1 MSNRENEMA
10 KRPRRSLLS
19 FASQPESEG
28 EAHADPERVTT
39 SIRGEDNLDHYHRMR
54 ALRLAAGSEIL
65 QPSLSDIPEDLSSEE
80 AEQDAVNRMRADMAA
95 IKAELNRR
103 VDAAEQITPQRDE
116 SLPLIEKPVRADPE
130 TPIVTARP
138 EPEPTEQLQ
147 EKPEPVFRPELR
159 KNKELEPDP
168 EPVITPVPV
177 RRQAP
182 RKVQPVEYQSDEW
195 RPLVDPRIV
204 INRVG
209 RSKGLIIATT
219 IIGTLLGVGYAMT
232 LPKLYAST
240 VEVLVDPRDLKIVDK
255 EISSSQLPVDAS
267 LAIAESQLRVIQS
280 SSVLTKVI
288 DRTGLAKDPEFN
300 GDLKER
306 GLFASIQDLFST
318 DSTPD
323 ETTRETV
330 LLRNLYDHL
339 EVERSTKNFIFNITV
354 KSRDPQ
360 KAALIANTV
369 SDVFRE
375 EQGNIQSDT
384 ARQATESLTARLND
398 LRAGVQDAEN
408 AVQKFKAENDLV
420 DVQGRLISD
429 DEITRTNDELTQARN
444 QTIRLKAQAD
454 SIRNTSVEGV
464 LGNTLPEEFRSGV
477 IVALRSQYGALKQ
490 QADGLATK
498 LGPRHPQLIQAQS
511 QVVGVRNEIRNE
523 LGRIASSVQV
533 ELQRATQQE
542 QDLSSRLAQLKTR
555 TATNNEDMVKLRELE
570 REVTA
575 KREVYEAF
583 LLRAKETGEL
593 EGMNT
598 TNIRVISPA
607 RPALESTGGSR
618 KLVAIGGLL
627 GGLLAGLGIAVL
639 LGMIESFC
647 AGNRAPAYAEDEPP
661 VDPVPPSGTKRTVS
675 PESTGSVS
683 AVPSESRLGAAIRR
697 AQTRSMMSDKSEIEN
712 SPHSADDEAA
722 IAQFLYEHADA
733 LTEPRHHDN
742 SNIEEMLAEIAALR
756 EVLRLRAE
764 RKAG

>member
-1 MSNRENEMA
+1 MSNRENETA

-19 FASQPESEG
+19 FASQPEPAREVPA
-28 EAHADPERVTT
+28 EPEHATT
-39 SIRGEDNLDHYHRMR
+39 PIRGEDNLDHYHRMR
-54 ALRLAAGSEIL
+54 ALRLAAGSEIS

-80 AEQDAVNRMRADMAA
+80 AEQNAINRMRADMAA

-103 VDAAEQITPQRDE
+103 FDSAEEVSPQHEDPA
-116 SLPLIEKPVRADPE
+116 PLIEEPAQIEAE
-130 TPIVTARP
+130 TPIVTARSEPEPLEP
-138 EPEPTEQLQ
+138 EPEP
-147 EKPEPVFRPELR
+147 V
-159 KNKELEPDP
+159 
-168 EPVITPVPV
+168 VAPVPV
-177 RRQAP
+177 RRSVP
-182 RKVQPVEYQSDEW
+182 RKVEQRPAEYQSDEW

-209 RSKGLIIATT
+209 RSKALIVATT
-219 IIGTLLGVGYAMT
+219 IIGTLIGVGYAMT

-288 DRTGLAKDPEFN
+288 DRAGLAKDPEFN

-306 GLFASIQDLFST
+306 GIVASIQDLFST

-323 ETTRETV
+323 ATTRETV

-354 KSRDPQ
+354 KSRDPE
-360 KAALIANTV
+360 KAAFIANTV

-511 QVVGVRNEIRNE
+511 QATGVRNEIRNE

-533 ELQRATQQE
+533 ELKRSMQQE
-542 QDLSSRLAQLKTR
+542 QDLSSRLAQLKAR
-555 TATNNEDMVKLRELE
+555 TASNNEDMVKLRELE

-618 KLVAIGGLL
+618 KLVAIGGLV
-627 GGLLAGLGIAVL
+627 GGLLAGLGIAAL
-639 LGMIESFC
+639 LGMIESFR
-647 AGNRAPAYAEDEPP
+647 AGNRAPVYVEDETPI
-661 VDPVPPSGTKRTVS
+661 DPAPPSGGKPTVS
-675 PESTGSVS
+675 PESASLS
-683 AVPSESRLGAAIRR
+683 PAVPSESRLGAAIRR
-697 AQTRSMMSDKSEIEN
+697 AQTRASDKSELEDA
-712 SPHSADDEAA
+712 PHSADDGAA
-722 IAQFLYEHADA
+722 IAEFLYEHSDA
-733 LTEPRHHDN
+733 LMEPRRHDN
-742 SNIEEMLAEIAALR
+742 SNIEEMLAEIAELR

-764 RKAG
+764 LKAG

>member
-1 MSNRENEMA
+1 MSNRENETA

-19 FASQPESEG
+19 FASQPEPAREVPA
-28 EAHADPERVTT
+28 EPEHATT
-39 SIRGEDNLDHYHRMR
+39 PIRGEDNLDHYHRMR
-54 ALRLAAGSEIL
+54 ALRLAAGSEIS

-80 AEQDAVNRMRADMAA
+80 AEQNAINRMRADMAA

-103 VDAAEQITPQRDE
+103 FDSAEEVSPQHEDPA
-116 SLPLIEKPVRADPE
+116 PLIEEPAQIEAE
-130 TPIVTARP
+130 TPIVTARSEPEPLEP
-138 EPEPTEQLQ
+138 EPEP
-147 EKPEPVFRPELR
+147 V
-159 KNKELEPDP
+159 
-168 EPVITPVPV
+168 VAPVPV
-177 RRQAP
+177 RRSAP
-182 RKVQPVEYQSDEW
+182 RKVEQRPAEYQSDEW

-209 RSKGLIIATT
+209 RSKALIVATT
-219 IIGTLLGVGYAMT
+219 IIGTLIGVGYAMT

-288 DRTGLAKDPEFN
+288 DRAGLAKDPEFN

-306 GLFASIQDLFST
+306 GIVASIQDLFST

-323 ETTRETV
+323 ATTRETV

-354 KSRDPQ
+354 KSRDPE
-360 KAALIANTV
+360 KAAFIANTV

-429 DEITRTNDELTQARN
+429 DEITRTNDELTQARH

-511 QVVGVRNEIRNE
+511 QVIGVRNEIRNE

-533 ELQRATQQE
+533 ELQRSTQQE
-542 QDLSSRLAQLKTR
+542 QDLSSRLAQLKAR
-555 TATNNEDMVKLRELE
+555 TASNNEDMVKLRELE

-598 TNIRVISPA
+598 TNSRGISPA
-607 RPALESTGGSR
+607 RRALESTGGSR

-627 GGLLAGLGIAVL
+627 GGCLAGLGLAVL
-639 LGMIESFC
+639 LGMMESVR
-647 AGNRAPAYAEDEPP
+647 AGNRAPVYVEDELP
-661 VDPVPPSGTKRTVS
+661 VDPVPQAGGKRTVS
-675 PESTGSVS
+675 PKEPGVS
-683 AVPSESRLGAAIRR
+683 PDVPSESRLGAAIRR
-697 AQTRSMMSDKSEIEN
+697 AQTRGMGSDGSDAESMQ
-712 SPHSADDEAA
+712 HSADDEAA
-722 IAQFLYEHADA
+722 IAEFLYGHSDA
-733 LTEPRHHDN
+733 LMEPRHHDN
-742 SNIEEMLAEIAALR
+742 SNIEEMLAEIAKLR

>member
-1 MSNRENEMA
+1 MSNRENETA

-19 FASQPESEG
+19 FASQPEHKL
-28 EAHADPERVTT
+28 EAEPERVTT
-39 SIRGEDNLDHYHRMR
+39 TLRDEDNLDHYHRMR
-54 ALRLAAGSEIL
+54 ALRLTAGSEFP
-65 QPSLSDIPEDLSSEE
+65 QPPLDDTPGELNPEA
-80 AEQDAVNRMRADMAA
+80 AEQDAINRMRADMAA

-103 VDAAEQITPQRDE
+103 FDAAERDKALVDEPPPPVEEPASVEPEPSRDRVE
-116 SLPLIEKPVRADPE
+116 SLPASPLEEPGPKPVASP
-130 TPIVTARP
+130 A
-138 EPEPTEQLQ
+138 EPA
-147 EKPEPVFRPELR
+147 
-159 KNKELEPDP
+159 
-168 EPVITPVPV
+168 IAPVPV
-177 RRQAP
+177 RHTPP
-182 RKVQPVEYQSDEW
+182 RKVAIRPLQYQDDEW

-204 INRVG
+204 INRIG
-209 RSKGLIIATT
+209 RSKTLILATT

-232 LPKLYAST
+232 LPKLYSST

-255 EISSSQLPVDAS
+255 EIASSQLPVDAS

-288 DRTGLAKDPEFN
+288 DRAGLANDPEFN

-306 GLFASIQDLFST
+306 GIVASIQDLFAA
-318 DSTPD
+318 DGTPD
-323 ETTRETV
+323 PTARETL

-360 KAALIANTV
+360 KSALIANTV

-384 ARQATESLTARLND
+384 ARQATESLTARLTD

-408 AVQKFKAENDLV
+408 AVQRFKAENDLV

-454 SIRNTSVEGV
+454 SIRNASVEGV

-511 QVVGVRNEIRNE
+511 QASGVRSEIRNE
-523 LGRIASSVQV
+523 LSRIASSVQV
-533 ELQRATQQE
+533 ELRRSMQQE
-542 QDLSSRLAQLKTR
+542 QDLSARLAQLKAR
-555 TATNNEDMVKLRELE
+555 TASNNEDMIKLRELE

-618 KLVAIGGLL
+618 KLVAIGGLV
-627 GGLLAGLGIAVL
+627 GGLLAGLGIAML
-639 LGMIESFC
+639 LGMIESFR
-647 AGNRAPAYAEDEPP
+647 AGNRAVVHVDDDSP
-661 VDPVPPSGTKRTVS
+661 VDPVPPSGGRRAVS
-675 PESTGSVS
+675 PESTASS
-683 AVPSESRLGAAIRR
+683 PAVPSESRLGAAIRR
-697 AQTRSMMSDKSEIEN
+697 AQTRAMVSDRSESGN
-712 SPHSADDEAA
+712 SPDSADDEGA
-722 IAQFLYEHADA
+722 IDAFLYEHAA
-733 LTEPRHHDN
+733 THLQPRHHDN
-742 SNIEEMLAEIAALR
+742 SNVEEMLAEIAALR
-756 EVLRLRAE
+756 EVLRLRA
-764 RKAG
+764 G

>member
-1 MSNRENEMA
+1 MSNRENETA

-19 FASQPESEG
+19 FANQPGPAG
-28 EAHADPERVTT
+28 ETHVDPEPITT
-39 SIRGEDNLDHYHRMR
+39 PIRDEDSLDHYHRMR
-54 ALRLAAGSEIL
+54 ALRLAAGSEIS
-65 QPSLSDIPEDLSSEE
+65 QPPLGDFPEGLTPEE
-80 AEQDAVNRMRADMAA
+80 AEQEAIDRMRADMAA

-103 VDAAEQITPQRDE
+103 VDADEHVIPLRHTPPPLPDE
-116 SLPLIEKPVRADPE
+116 PAPMRSDALAIPEPFAPEPAAPMPVD
-130 TPIVTARP
+130 RP
-138 EPEPTEQLQ
+138 EPRRTEPRRTE
-147 EKPEPVFRPELR
+147 
-159 KNKELEPDP
+159 
-168 EPVITPVPV
+168 I
-177 RRQAP
+177 RQIE
-182 RKVQPVEYQSDEW
+182 VQSDEW
-195 RPLVDPRIV
+195 MPLVDPRV
-204 INRVG
+204 VLNRVG
-209 RSKGLIIATT
+209 RSKSLIVATT
-219 IIGTLLGVGYAMT
+219 ILGTLLGAGYAMT

-300 GDLKER
+300 GDLSDR
-306 GLFASIQDLFST
+306 GLLASVRDLFST

-323 ETTRETV
+323 ATTRETL

-354 KSRDPQ
+354 KSRDPE
-360 KAALIANTV
+360 KAAVIANTV

-398 LRAGVQDAEN
+398 LRTGVEEAEN
-408 AVQKFKAENDLV
+408 AVQKYKADNDLV

-429 DEITRTNDELTQARN
+429 DEISRTNDELTTARN
-444 QTIRLKAQAD
+444 QTIRLNAQAA
-454 SIRNTSVEGV
+454 SIRGASVEGV
-464 LGNTLPEEFRSGV
+464 LGGGNTLPEEFRSGV

-511 QVVGVRNEIRNE
+511 QVDGIRNEIRNE
-523 LGRIASSVQV
+523 LNRIASSVQV
-533 ELQRATQQE
+533 ELKRSVQQE
-542 QDLSSRLAQLKTR
+542 QDLAARLAQLKAR
-555 TATNNEDMVKLRELE
+555 TASTNEDMVKLRELE

-618 KLVAIGGLL
+618 KLVAIAGLL
-627 GGLLAGLGIAVL
+627 GGLLTGLGIAVL
-639 LGMIESFC
+639 HGMIESFR
-647 AGNRAPAYAEDEPP
+647 AGNRPAAVYAEDNAP
-661 VDPVPPSGTKRTVS
+661 VDPTPPSGGKRTKPAEDTEPAPAAS
-675 PESTGSVS
+675 
-683 AVPSESRLGAAIRR
+683 SESRLGAAIRR
-697 AQTRSMMSDKSEIEN
+697 AQTRTLASDDTDLDVIE
-712 SPHSADDEAA
+712 ADAA
-722 IAQFLYEHADA
+722 AQAVASQIAVAEFLYAHAD
-733 LTEPRHHDN
+733 LIRVPRHHDN
-742 SNIEEMLAEIAALR
+742 SNIEEMLADIAEIR
-756 EVLRLRAE
+756 EVLRLRAD
-764 RKAG
+764 RQAS

>member
-1 MSNRENEMA
+1 MSNRENETA

-19 FASQPESEG
+19 FASQPEPQHKL
-28 EAHADPERVTT
+28 EAEPERVTT
-39 SIRGEDNLDHYHRMR
+39 TLRDEDNLDHYHRMR
-54 ALRLAAGSEIL
+54 ALRLAAGSEFP
-65 QPSLSDIPEDLSSEE
+65 QPPLDETPGELNHEA
-80 AEQDAVNRMRADMAA
+80 AEQNAINRMRADMAA

-103 VDAAEQITPQRDE
+103 FDAAERDKAFVE
-116 SLPLIEKPVRADPE
+116 EPSPPVEEPAS
-130 TPIVTARP
+130 A
-138 EPEPTEQLQ
+138 EPEPSRDRVGSPAATPLSEPG
-147 EKPEPVFRPELR
+147 PEPVASPA
-159 KNKELEPDP
+159 
-168 EPVITPVPV
+168 EPVIAPVPV
-177 RRQAP
+177 RHSP
-182 RKVQPVEYQSDEW
+182 PGKVETRPAVYQNDEW

-204 INRVG
+204 INRIG
-209 RSKGLIIATT
+209 RSKALILATT

-232 LPKLYAST
+232 LPKLYSST

-255 EISSSQLPVDAS
+255 EIASSQLPVDAS

-288 DRTGLAKDPEFN
+288 DRAGLANDPEFN
-300 GDLKER
+300 GDLKDR
-306 GLFASIQDLFST
+306 GIVASIQDLFST

-323 ETTRETV
+323 PTARETL

-360 KAALIANTV
+360 KSALIANTV

-384 ARQATESLTARLND
+384 ARQATESLTARLTD

-408 AVQKFKAENDLV
+408 AVQRFKAENDLV

-454 SIRNTSVEGV
+454 SIRNASVEGV

-511 QVVGVRNEIRNE
+511 QASGVRSEIRNE
-523 LGRIASSVQV
+523 LSRIASSVQV
-533 ELQRATQQE
+533 ELRRSMQQE
-542 QDLSSRLAQLKTR
+542 QDLSARLAQLKAR
-555 TATNNEDMVKLRELE
+555 TASNNEDMIKLRELE

-618 KLVAIGGLL
+618 KLVAIGGLVC
-627 GGLLAGLGIAVL
+627 GLLAGLAIAIL
-639 LGMIESFC
+639 LGMIESFR
-647 AGNRAPAYAEDEPP
+647 AGNRAAAYVDDDAP
-661 VDPVPPSGTKRTVS
+661 VDPVPPSGGRRVVS
-675 PESTGSVS
+675 PENATPSS

-697 AQTRSMMSDKSEIEN
+697 AQTRAMTTGP
-712 SPHSADDEAA
+712 SPDPAVEEAA
-722 IAQFLYEHADA
+722 IAERPHKHADA
-733 LTEPRHHDN
+733 HLEPRHHDN
-742 SNIEEMLAEIAALR
+742 SNVEEMLAEIAKLR
-756 EVLRLRAE
+756 EVLNRRA
-764 RKAG
+764 G

>member
-1 MSNRENEMA
+1 MGNRENETA

-19 FASQPESEG
+19 FANQPDKAG
-28 EAHADPERVTT
+28 ETHVDPEPIAT
-39 SIRGEDNLDHYHRMR
+39 SSRHEDSLDHYHRMR
-54 ALRLAAGSEIL
+54 ALRLAAGSEIS
-65 QPSLSDIPEDLSSEE
+65 QPAPSQMPESLTPEE
-80 AEQDAVNRMRADMAA
+80 AEQEAIDRMRADMAA

-103 VDAAEQITPQRDE
+103 VDAAEQVVPLRHAAEPLPDE
-116 SLPLIEKPVRADPE
+116 TDPLWPE
-130 TPIVTARP
+130 TPVIPEPA
-138 EPEPTEQLQ
+138 EPEPAVAPAPARRP
-147 EKPEPVFRPELR
+147 KPPRIDV
-159 KNKELEPDP
+159 
-168 EPVITPVPV
+168 
-177 RRQAP
+177 RQAE
-182 RKVQPVEYQSDEW
+182 VQSDEW
-195 RPLVDPRIV
+195 KPLFDPRIV
-204 INRVG
+204 INRVV
-209 RSKGLIIATT
+209 RSKSLIIATT
-219 IIGTLLGVGYAMT
+219 IIGTLLGAGYAMT

-288 DRTGLAKDPEFN
+288 DRAGLAKDPEFN

-306 GLFASIQDLFST
+306 GLIASIRDLFST

-323 ETTRETV
+323 ATARETL

-354 KSRDPQ
+354 KSRDPE

-369 SDVFRE
+369 SDVFRQ

-398 LRAGVQDAEN
+398 LRTGVEAAEN
-408 AVQKFKAENDLV
+408 AVQKFKADNDLV

-429 DEITRTNDELTQARN
+429 DEISRTNDELTAARN
-444 QTIRLKAQAD
+444 QTIRLNAQAA
-454 SIRNTSVEGV
+454 SIRNASVEGV

-511 QVVGVRNEIRNE
+511 QVNGIRSEIRNE
-523 LGRIASSVQV
+523 LNRIASSVQV
-533 ELQRATQQE
+533 ELKRSVQQE
-542 QDLSSRLAQLKTR
+542 QDLAARLAQLKAR
-555 TATNNEDMVKLRELE
+555 TANNNEDMVKLRELE
-570 REVTA
+570 REATA

-593 EGMNT
+593 ESMNT

-618 KLVAIGGLL
+618 KLVAVAGLL
-627 GGLLAGLGIAVL
+627 GGLLTGLGVAVL
-639 LGMIESFC
+639 LGMIESFR
-647 AGNRAPAYAEDEPP
+647 AGNRPATTYVEDDAP
-661 VDPVPPSGTKRTVS
+661 VDPTPPPSGTRNR
-675 PESTGSVS
+675 PEDKEP
-683 AVPSESRLGAAIRR
+683 APAAPPDSRLGAAIRR
-697 AQTRSMMSDKSEIEN
+697 AQSRTMALDNVEDGLV
-712 SPHSADDEAA
+712 DDEVAVA
-722 IAQFLYEHADA
+722 EFLYAHADLMLA
-733 LTEPRHHDN
+733 PRHHDN
-742 SNIEEMLAEIAALR
+742 SNIEEMLSDIAEIRDA
-756 EVLRLRAE
+756 LRLRAA
-764 RKAG
+764 RQAR